1 VLHRNIHF
9 MEKNSI
15 PIGIGRAGHLRYLHD
30 TDGTDLAA
38 LCRPITSGD
47 IGQPA
52 KAGSTKR
59 FHLP

>member
-1 VLHRNIHF
+1 